1 MNTVDNTLL
10 DIYCREIRQY
20 KTLSHEEEC
29 HIIQQI
35 CRGDMVAR
43 ETLIQSYLRL
53 VVSIARHPK
62 YSQQEDIMDLI
73 QEGNMGLIQA
83 VDSYLPESDISFA
96 AFATICVRNRIM
108 SFLQKSRE
116 VLALDTP
123 VYEDW
128 DEYVT
133 LADTIADEANGIS
146 DASYK
151 SVEEE
156 WMQEER
162 RSSLLMAL
170 ESLPWREREV
180 LQLLYG
186 LGVREAMSI
195 HDVAKL
201 LGIST
206 KRVGKIRQKALLR
219 VRQASSV
226 KCQVDAICDVQV
238 VCVGSFAFG

>member
-1 MNTVDNTLL
+1 MNTIDNPLL
-10 DIYCREIRQY
+10 NRYCREISQY
-20 KTLSHEEEC
+20 KPLSTKEEC
-29 HIIQQI
+29 QIIQQT
-35 CRGDMVAR
+35 CMGDMQAR
-43 ETLIQSYLRL
+43 EKLIQSYLRL

-62 YSQQEDIMDLI
+62 FCRQEDIMDLI

-108 SFLQKSRE
+108 TFLQKSRE

-146 DASYK
+146 DASYRN
-151 SVEEE
+151 VEEE

-186 LGVREAMSI
+186 LGVREAMSTQE
-195 HDVAKL
+195 VAKL

-206 KRVGKIRQKALLR
+206 KRVGKIQQRGLLR
-219 VRQASSV
+219 VRQADRIDQRPRR
-226 KCQVDAICDVQV
+226 C
-238 VCVGSFAFG
+238 

>member
-1 MNTVDNTLL
+1 MNSVDNTLL

-20 KTLSHEEEC
+20 KTLSQEEEC
-29 HIIQQI
+29 QIIQRI

-73 QEGNMGLIQA
+73 QEGNMGLMQA

-123 VYEDW
+123 VYEDL

-133 LADTIADEANGIS
+133 LADTIAD
-146 DASYK
+146 
-151 SVEEE
+151 
-156 WMQEER
+156 
-162 RSSLLMAL
+162 
-170 ESLPWREREV
+170 
-180 LQLLYG
+180 
-186 LGVREAMSI
+186 
-195 HDVAKL
+195 
-201 LGIST
+201 
-206 KRVGKIRQKALLR
+206 
-219 VRQASSV
+219 
-226 KCQVDAICDVQV
+226 
-238 VCVGSFAFG
+238 

>member
-1 MNTVDNTLL
+1 MNRVDHSLL
-10 DIYCREIRQY
+10 HIYCGEIRQY
-20 KTLSHEEEC
+20 KTLSPEEEC
-29 HIIQQI
+29 QIIQQI

-83 VDSYLPESDISFA
+83 VDSYLPESDIRFA
-96 AFATICVRNRIM
+96 TFATICVRNRIM

-133 LADTIADEANGIS
+133 LADTIADEATGFS
-146 DASYK
+146 DASYRN
-151 SVEEE
+151 VEDE

-162 RSSLLMAL
+162 RSSLMMAL

-186 LGVREAMSI
+186 LGVREAMSTQE
-195 HDVAKL
+195 VAKL

-206 KRVGKIRQKALLR
+206 KRVGKIRQKALIR
-219 VRQASSV
+219 VRQADRIDQRPRR
-226 KCQVDAICDVQV
+226 C
-238 VCVGSFAFG
+238 